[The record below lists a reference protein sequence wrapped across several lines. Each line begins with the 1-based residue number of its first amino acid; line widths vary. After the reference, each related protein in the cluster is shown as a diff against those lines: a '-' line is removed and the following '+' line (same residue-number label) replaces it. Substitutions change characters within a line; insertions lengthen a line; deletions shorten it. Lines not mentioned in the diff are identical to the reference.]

1 MVIEIKSSNLRKG
14 EVRDIDKLINQ
25 YKEILNE
32 IKQLP
37 EAKVTEKNFRMA
49 GIISDLITRFSTD
62 SKKTVI
68 VGGLSVN
75 YYTEGEYA
83 TQDIDIIARI
93 NQKIEDI
100 LKELGFVK
108 TSGRHFSNDDL
119 KIYIEFPS
127 EPLEADPS
135 RLVHIETQ
143 DGFQVSMIGLDDILI
158 DRIRARVNWK
168 EGIQTK
174 WIRQLWIKHKVRFDV
189 KYIEEKLKN
198 EELEFF
204 KQLQNAYEDIHQ
216 TAIGR
221 NEKFKMEL
229 EILYEDQQENRVFY
243 NISSL
248 DNNLILILAPESYC
262 EDVGEFGGYFAMSFY
277 PVLNIFMCDE
287 FVEEFVEIANNPV
300 IGVTLEEAID
310 FIKVIQQKDLK
321 ENIKATNN
329 YNALIR
335 LLRNI

>member
-1 MVIEIKSSNLRKG
+1 M
-14 EVRDIDKLINQ
+14 RDIDKLINQ

-143 DGFQVSMIGLDDILI
+143 DGFQVSVIGLDDILI

-174 WIRQLWIKHKVRFDV
+174 WIRQLWTKHKNRFDV
-189 KYIEEKLKN
+189 EYIEEKLKN
-198 EELEFF
+198 EELKFF
-204 KQLQNAYEDIHQ
+204 KQLKSAYEDIHQ
-216 TAIGR
+216 TAVGR

-229 EILYEDQQENRVFY
+229 DILYEEQENRVFY
-243 NISSL
+243 DISPL
-248 DNNLILILAPESYC
+248 DNNLILILAPESYG
-262 EDVGEFGGYFAMSFY
+262 EETGEFGRYFAMSFY
-277 PVLNIFMCDE
+277 PVLNVFMCDE
-287 FVEEFVEIANNPV
+287 FVDEFVEIADNPIV
-300 IGVTLEEAID
+300 GVTLEEAID
-310 FIKVIQQKDLK
+310 FIKTIQQKDLK
-321 ENIKATNN
+321 QNIKATNN
-329 YNALIR
+329 YEALIK
-335 LLRNI
+335 LLRNV